1 MEALTTLNRA
11 LTTHVK
17 VGMEPRVN
25 VVENTLTSRLKDFL
39 RMNPPIFRG
48 SKVGED
54 NQEFL
59 DEVYKILYSIGVTS
73 REKAKFDSYQVKD
86 VVQVWYSQWK
96 DNRPVE
102 SGSIEWDEF
111 KEVFLGKYIPRDRIK
126 V

>member
-1 MEALTTLNRA
+1 MTNGHIREALIILNRA
-11 LTTHVK
+11 LTTHVN

-25 VVENTLTSRLKDFL
+25 VVESTQTSRLKDFF

-54 NQEFL
+54 NHEFL
-59 DEVYKILYSIGVTS
+59 DEVYKILYSIGVTP

-86 VVQVWYSQWK
+86 VVQLWYTQWK

-102 SGSIEWDEF
+102 SGSIE
-111 KEVFLGKYIPRDRIK
+111 
-126 V
+126 